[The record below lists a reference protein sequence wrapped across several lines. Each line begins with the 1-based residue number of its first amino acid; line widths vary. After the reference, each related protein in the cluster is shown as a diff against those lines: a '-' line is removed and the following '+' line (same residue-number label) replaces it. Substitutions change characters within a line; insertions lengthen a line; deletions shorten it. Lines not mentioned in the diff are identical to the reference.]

1 MNPGG
6 VTIFEAGEGGIEV
19 VLLTSESAGRWV
31 ESGASPADPGQEEAK
46 VRELLLAVPE
56 AMLLVAQVD
65 EHPLAHLHLCPVGAY
80 GLGIFA
86 MSFWSGFD
94 DVAVAIDVAEALIAC
109 CKAIARTLPGVRYLE
124 TDIPVSLPEAYVW
137 RMAFERQG
145 VEAVAESYNHVLTI
159 QPSQHVDH
167 DDKIQL
173 RRFSEM
179 PPTEMLSLY
188 QAVYR
193 DSGDR
198 AHLSSLEPFD
208 VRLERLT
215 TMPLLQ
221 PDTSAWLI
229 AVKDDR
235 PVGLV
240 FASMQDTA
248 YADPTTG
255 WIVELG
261 VVPEWRRHGLGR
273 TLLQAGLASLTAQGA
288 KQVISRID
296 ACNRPSLQLHA
307 AMGFVRQPDISWLY
321 RWVLAPSEP

>member
-31 ESGASPADPGQEEAK
+31 ESGAPPVNPDAEEAK

-56 AMLLVAQVD
+56 AMLLVAQVG

-86 MSFWSGFD
+86 MSLRTGFD
-94 DVAVAIDVAEALIAC
+94 DVALAIDAAEALIAC
-109 CKAIARTLPGVRYLE
+109 CKAIARALPGVRYVE
-124 TDIPVSLPEAYVW
+124 TDFPMDAPEAHVW

-159 QPSQHVDH
+159 HPGQRFDTDEKV
-167 DDKIQL
+167 QL
-173 RRFSEM
+173 RRFSER
-179 PPTEMLSLY
+179 PPAEMQALY
-188 QAVYR
+188 EAVYR
-193 DSGDR
+193 DSEDR

-221 PDTSAWLI
+221 PDRSAWLI
-229 AVKDDR
+229 AVEGDH

-240 FASMQDTA
+240 FASMQDATSGV
-248 YADPTTG
+248 PTTG
-255 WIVELG
+255 WILELG
-261 VVPEWRRHGLGR
+261 VIPGWRRHGLGR
-273 TLLQAGLASLTAQGA
+273 ALLQAGLAGLAAQGA

-296 ACNRPSLQLHA
+296 ACNRPSIHLHA
-307 AMGFVRQPDISWLY
+307 AMGFARQPEVSWLY
-321 RWVLAPSEP
+321 RWVVAPSEP

>member
-6 VTIFEAGEGGIEV
+6 VTIFDAGEGSIEV

-31 ESGASPADPGQEEAK
+31 ESGASPADAAQEEAT

-56 AMLLVAQVD
+56 AMLLVAQMD

-86 MSFWSGFD
+86 MSIRSGLD
-94 DVAVAIDVAEALIAC
+94 GVALAIDATETLIAC

-124 TDIPVSLPEAYVW
+124 TDIPASSPEADIW
-137 RMAFERQG
+137 RMACERQG
-145 VEAVAESYNHVLTI
+145 VEAIAESYNHVLPI
-159 QPSQHVDH
+159 QPDQRFNNNE
-167 DDKIQL
+167 KIQL

-188 QAVYR
+188 EAVYR
-193 DSGDR
+193 DSADR

-215 TMPLLQ
+215 MMPLLQ

-229 AVKDDR
+229 AVEADR

-240 FASMQDTA
+240 FAAMQDAA
-248 YADPTTG
+248 YGDATTG

-261 VVPEWRRHGLGR
+261 VVPERRRHGLGR
-273 TLLQAGLASLTAQGA
+273 MLLQAGLAGLTAQGA
-288 KQVISRID
+288 EQVISRID
-296 ACNRPSLQLHA
+296 ACNRPSLELHA
-307 AMGFVRQPDISWLY
+307 AMGFVRQPDTSWLY
-321 RWVLAPSEP
+321 RWVVAPSEP